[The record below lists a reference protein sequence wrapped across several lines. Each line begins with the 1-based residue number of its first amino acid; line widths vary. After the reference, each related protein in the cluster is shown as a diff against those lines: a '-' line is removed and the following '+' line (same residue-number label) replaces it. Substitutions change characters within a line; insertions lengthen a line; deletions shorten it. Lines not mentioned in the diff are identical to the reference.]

1 MKCQF
6 GHTMERTIAGKLYCR
21 RCKLNARGNDTSRK
35 YHGVS
40 SHRKR
45 VDYLQQILMA
55 NGYSPR
61 AARLLAKQL
70 LPE

>member
-6 GHTMERTIAGKLYCR
+6 GHEMERTIAGKLYCR
-21 RCKLNARGNDTSRK
+21 HCKLAARNESPRR
-35 YHGVS
+35 YRLVS
-40 SHRKR
+40 THRAR

-61 AARLLAKQL
+61 AARQLAKSIL
-70 LPE
+70 S